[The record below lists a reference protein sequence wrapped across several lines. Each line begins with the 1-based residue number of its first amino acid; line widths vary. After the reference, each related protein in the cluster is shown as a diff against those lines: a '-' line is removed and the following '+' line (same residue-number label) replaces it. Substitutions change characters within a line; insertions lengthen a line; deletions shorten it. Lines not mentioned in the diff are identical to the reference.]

1 MTRFLGLILATLVPR
16 TVHAVS
22 NDDMFNFYETRD
34 DTDYGPTDWNR
45 VRCDD
50 PDHCVSAAA
59 GNAYLVWQ
67 NQNRLYSNDAFGIC
81 S

>member
-1 MTRFLGLILATLVPR
+1 MKRILGFILATLSSVA
-16 TVHAVS
+16 VHAGS
-22 NDDMFNFYETRD
+22 NDDMFNFDETRD

-50 PDHCVSAAA
+50 PDNCVSAVAE
-59 GNAYLVWQ
+59 NAYLVLE
-67 NQNRLYSNDAFGIC
+67 NQISPNDDAFCIC